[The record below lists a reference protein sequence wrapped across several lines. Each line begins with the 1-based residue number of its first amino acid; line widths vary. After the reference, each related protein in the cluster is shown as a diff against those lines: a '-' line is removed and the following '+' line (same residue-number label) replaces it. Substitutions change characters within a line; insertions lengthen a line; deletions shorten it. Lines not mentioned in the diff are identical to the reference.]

1 MDFLFVGWQRIFSVK
16 FWPVSSFLMA
26 FLFLSTKVLVHP
38 VVKVNIS
45 KININSFFVFFFLDW
60 VLLFMWF
67 LLF

>member
-1 MDFLFVGWQRIFSVK
+1 MVAVMALQCYVVAYLLAMDFLFVGWQRIFSVK

-45 KININSFFVFFFLDW
+45 KINI
-60 VLLFMWF
+60 
-67 LLF
+67 

>member
-45 KININSFFVFFFLDW
+45 KININSFC
-60 VLLFMWF
+60 VLFP
-67 LLF
+67 